1 MSAQGMKTLELA
13 INENC
18 NLGLAINENCNLELP
33 TNKNCNPEIAMYI
46 VAN

>member
-13 INENC
+13 INEKW